1 MTCKRPRVPDQNER
15 REDALRP
22 NPHLGYDRDAL
33 GMHLMSREAFRIA
46 EPQFRRAVWLNPFE
60 AEFKNHLAWCLY
72 KQGELAEAWEWA
84 QKALDQRDD
93 PNTRVLIDLIGG
105 KLLTRKGSG

>member
-1 MTCKRPRVPDQNER
+1 MTKRVDSRDENER

-46 EPQFRRAVWLNPFE
+46 ESQLRRAVRLNPFE
-60 AEFKNHLAWCLY
+60 PRFKNHLAWCLY
-72 KQGELAEAWEWA
+72 KQNRSVEAQSWA
-84 QKALDQRDD
+84 QKALDQADD
-93 PNTRVLIDLIGG
+93 PNTRVLPDLIG
-105 KLLTRKGSG
+105 